1 MMQWQQQ
8 TCLLTGATGGIGQA
22 IAKALAN
29 KGVSLI
35 LQGRSESRLQELS
48 DSLTGEHKI
57 LVADIS
63 TLQGREKTCLV
74 AELNAISMLI
84 NNAGIGQFSLLE
96 DTEEAVIVDTLET
109 NLLAPILLTQE
120 LLPLLQKAG
129 LQQPAPS
136 YLVNVGSTFGSIGFA
151 GQSIYCAS
159 KFGLRGF
166 TEALY
171 RELADTN
178 VHVSYFAPRATATSI
193 NSDQAMAMNKALGN
207 NVDSPES
214 VANALIQQLETGHAR
229 QFVGFPEKL
238 FVKINGAFPHIVDKT
253 LFKKL
258 PIIKRFLRRE
268 KDVEQT
274 AQEVLS

>member
-22 IAKALAN
+22 ISKALAN

-35 LQGRSESRLQELS
+35 LQGRSESRLQQLN
-48 DSLTGEHKI
+48 DSLPDKHKI
-57 LVADIS
+57 LVADI
-63 TLQGREKTCLV
+63 TTIQGREKICRE

-84 NNAGIGQFSLLE
+84 NNAGVGQFSLLE
-96 DTEEAVIVDTLET
+96 DTEEAVIVDTLEA
-109 NLLAPILLTQE
+109 NLLAPILLTQG
-120 LLPLLQKAG
+120 LLPVLQKAN
-129 LQQPAPS
+129 QQQAAQS
-136 YLVNVGSTFGSIGFA
+136 YLVNVGSAFGSIGFA

-178 VHVSYFAPRATATSI
+178 IHVRYFAPRATATSI
-193 NSDQAMAMNKALGN
+193 NNDQAMAMNKALGN
-207 NVDSPES
+207 HVDSPES
-214 VANALIQQLETGHAR
+214 VANALIQQLEKGHAR

-238 FVKINGAFPHIVDKT
+238 FVKINGAFPHIVDKA

-258 PIIKRFLRRE
+258 PIIKRFLRPK
-268 KDVEQT
+268 KDVEHT
-274 AQEVLS
+274 TQEALS

>member
-1 MMQWQQQ
+1 MQWQQQ

-35 LQGRSESRLQELS
+35 LQGRSESRLQQLN
-48 DSLTGEHKI
+48 DSLTGEHQI
-57 LVADIS
+57 LVADI
-63 TLQGREKTCLV
+63 TTIQGREKICRM

-84 NNAGIGQFSLLE
+84 NNAGVGQFSLLE
-96 DTEEAVIVDTLET
+96 ETEETVIVDTLEI
-109 NLLAPILLTQE
+109 NLLAPILLIQE
-120 LLPLLQKAG
+120 LLPLLQKADQ
-129 LQQPAPS
+129 QQPAPS
-136 YLVNVGSTFGSIGFA
+136 YVINVGSAFGSIGFA

-207 NVDSPES
+207 SVDSPES
-214 VANALIQQLETGHAR
+214 VANALIQQLEKGHAR
-229 QFVGFPEKL
+229 LFVGFPEKL
-238 FVKINGAFPHIVDKT
+238 FVKINGAFPHIVDKA

>member
-35 LQGRSESRLQELS
+35 LQGRSESRLQQLS

-57 LVADIS
+57 LVADI
-63 TLQGREKTCLV
+63 TTIQGREKICRM

-84 NNAGIGQFSLLE
+84 NNAGVGQFSLLE
-96 DTEEAVIVDTLET
+96 ETEEAVIVDTLEI
-109 NLLAPILLTQE
+109 NLLAPILLIQE
-120 LLPLLQKAG
+120 LLPLLQKADQ
-129 LQQPAPS
+129 QQPAPS
-136 YLVNVGSTFGSIGFA
+136 YVINVGSAFGSIGFA

-207 NVDSPES
+207 SVDSPES
-214 VANALIQQLETGHAR
+214 VANALIQQLEKGHAR
-229 QFVGFPEKL
+229 LFVGFPEKL
-238 FVKINGAFPHIVDKT
+238 FVKINGAFPHIVDKA

>member
-1 MMQWQQQ
+1 MQWQQQ

-22 IAKALAN
+22 ISKALAN

-35 LQGRSESRLQELS
+35 LQGRSESRLQQLN
-48 DSLTGEHKI
+48 DSLPDKHKI
-57 LVADIS
+57 LVADI
-63 TLQGREKTCLV
+63 TTIQGREKICRE

-84 NNAGIGQFSLLE
+84 NNAGVGQFSLLE
-96 DTEEAVIVDTLET
+96 DTEEAVIVDTLEA
-109 NLLAPILLTQE
+109 NLLAPILLTQA
-120 LLPLLQKAG
+120 LLPVLQKAN
-129 LQQPAPS
+129 QQQAAQS
-136 YLVNVGSTFGSIGFA
+136 YLINVGSAFGSIGFA

-171 RELADTN
+171 RELVDTN
-178 VHVSYFAPRATATSI
+178 VHVAYFAPRATATSI

-207 NVDSPES
+207 NLDSPES
-214 VANALIQQLETGHAR
+214 VANALIRQLEKGHAR

-238 FVKINGAFPHIVDKT
+238 FVKINGAFPHLVDKA

-258 PIIKRFLRRE
+258 PIIKRFLRPK
-268 KDVEQT
+268 KDVEHT

>member
-8 TCLLTGATGGIGQA
+8 ICLLTGATGGIGQA
-22 IAKALAN
+22 IATALAN

-35 LQGRSESRLQELS
+35 LQGRSESRLQQLS

-57 LVADIS
+57 LVADI
-63 TLQGREKTCLV
+63 TTIQGREKICRM

-84 NNAGIGQFSLLE
+84 NNAGVGQFSLLE
-96 DTEEAVIVDTLET
+96 ETEEAVIVDTLEI
-109 NLLAPILLTQE
+109 NLLAPILLIQE
-120 LLPLLQKAG
+120 LLPLLQKADQ
-129 LQQPAPS
+129 QQPAPS
-136 YLVNVGSTFGSIGFA
+136 YVINVGSAFGSIGFA

-207 NVDSPES
+207 SVDSPES
-214 VANALIQQLETGHAR
+214 VANALIQQLEKGHAR
-229 QFVGFPEKL
+229 LFVGFPEKL
-238 FVKINGAFPHIVDKT
+238 FVKINGAFPHIVDKA

>member
-1 MMQWQQQ
+1 MQWQQQ

-29 KGVSLI
+29 KGVRLI
-35 LQGRSESRLQELS
+35 LQGRNESRLQKLS
-48 DSLTGEHKI
+48 DSLSGEHKI
-57 LVADIS
+57 LVADI
-63 TLQGREKTCLV
+63 TTGQGREKILHF

-84 NNAGIGQFSLLE
+84 NNAGVGQFSLLE
-96 DTEEAVIVDTLET
+96 DTEEAAIADTLET

-120 LLPLLQKAG
+120 LLPLLQKAD
-129 LQQPAPS
+129 QQQTAPS
-136 YLVNVGSTFGSIGFA
+136 YLVNVGSAFGSIGFA

-159 KFGLRGF
+159 KFGLHGF

-207 NVDSPES
+207 NIDSPES
-214 VANALIQQLETGHAR
+214 VANALIQQLENGHAR

-238 FVKINGAFPHIVDKT
+238 FVKINGAFPHIVDKA

-258 PIIKRFLRRE
+258 PIIKRFLRHE
-268 KDVEQT
+268 KDVEHT

>member
-1 MMQWQQQ
+1 MQWQQQ

-35 LQGRSESRLQELS
+35 LQGRSESRLQQLN

-57 LVADIS
+57 LVADI
-63 TLQGREKTCLV
+63 TTIQGREKICRM

-84 NNAGIGQFSLLE
+84 NNAGVGQFSLLE
-96 DTEEAVIVDTLET
+96 ETEETVIVDTLEI
-109 NLLAPILLTQE
+109 NLLAPILLIQE
-120 LLPLLQKAG
+120 LLPLLQKADQ
-129 LQQPAPS
+129 QQPAPS
-136 YLVNVGSTFGSIGFA
+136 YVINVGSAFGSIGFA

-207 NVDSPES
+207 SVDSPES
-214 VANALIQQLETGHAR
+214 VANALIQQLEKGHAR
-229 QFVGFPEKL
+229 LFVGFPEKL
-238 FVKINGAFPHIVDKT
+238 FVKINGAFPHIVDKA

-258 PIIKRFLRRE
+258 PIVKRFLRRE

>member
-1 MMQWQQQ
+1 MQWQQQ

-35 LQGRSESRLQELS
+35 LQGRSESRLQQLN

-57 LVADIS
+57 LVADI
-63 TLQGREKTCLV
+63 TTIQGREKICRM

-84 NNAGIGQFSLLE
+84 NNAGVGQFSLLE
-96 DTEEAVIVDTLET
+96 ETEETVIVDTLEI
-109 NLLAPILLTQE
+109 NLLAPILLIQE
-120 LLPLLQKAG
+120 LLPLLQKADQ
-129 LQQPAPS
+129 QQPAPS
-136 YLVNVGSTFGSIGFA
+136 YVINVGSAFGSIGFA

-207 NVDSPES
+207 SVDSPES
-214 VANALIQQLETGHAR
+214 VANALIQQLEKGHAR
-229 QFVGFPEKL
+229 LFVGFPEKL
-238 FVKINGAFPHIVDKT
+238 FVKINGAFPHIVDKA

>member
-1 MMQWQQQ
+1 MQWQQQ

-35 LQGRSESRLQELS
+35 LQGRSESRLQQLS

-57 LVADIS
+57 LVADI
-63 TLQGREKTCLV
+63 TTIQGREKICRM

-84 NNAGIGQFSLLE
+84 NNAGVGQFSLLE
-96 DTEEAVIVDTLET
+96 ETEEAVIVDTLEI
-109 NLLAPILLTQE
+109 NLLAPILLIQE
-120 LLPLLQKAG
+120 LLPLLQKADQ
-129 LQQPAPS
+129 QQPAPS
-136 YLVNVGSTFGSIGFA
+136 YVINVGSAFGSIGFA

-178 VHVSYFAPRATATSI
+178 VHISYFAPRATATSI

-207 NVDSPES
+207 SVDSPES
-214 VANALIQQLETGHAR
+214 VANALIQQLEKGHAR
-229 QFVGFPEKL
+229 LFVGFPEKL
-238 FVKINGAFPHIVDKT
+238 FVKINGAFPHIVDKA

>member
-1 MMQWQQQ
+1 MQWQQQ

-35 LQGRSESRLQELS
+35 LQGRSESRLQQLS

-57 LVADIS
+57 LVADI
-63 TLQGREKTCLV
+63 TTIQGREKICRM

-84 NNAGIGQFSLLE
+84 NNAGVGQFSLLE
-96 DTEEAVIVDTLET
+96 ETEEAVIVDTLEI
-109 NLLAPILLTQE
+109 NLLAPILLIQE
-120 LLPLLQKAG
+120 LLPLLQKADQ
-129 LQQPAPS
+129 QQPAPS
-136 YLVNVGSTFGSIGFA
+136 YVINVGSAFGSIGFA

-193 NSDQAMAMNKALGN
+193 NSDQTMAMNKALGN
-207 NVDSPES
+207 SVDSPES
-214 VANALIQQLETGHAR
+214 VANALIQQLEKGHAR
-229 QFVGFPEKL
+229 LFVGFPEKL
-238 FVKINGAFPHIVDKT
+238 FVKINGAFPHIVDKA

>member
-1 MMQWQQQ
+1 MQWQQQ

-35 LQGRSESRLQELS
+35 LQGRSESRLQQLN

-57 LVADIS
+57 LVADI
-63 TLQGREKTCLV
+63 TTIQGREKICRM

-84 NNAGIGQFSLLE
+84 NNAGVGQFSLLE
-96 DTEEAVIVDTLET
+96 ETEEAVIVDTLEI
-109 NLLAPILLTQE
+109 NLLAPILLIQE
-120 LLPLLQKAG
+120 LLPLLQKADQ
-129 LQQPAPS
+129 QQPAPS
-136 YLVNVGSTFGSIGFA
+136 YVINVGSAFGSIGFA

-207 NVDSPES
+207 SVDSPES
-214 VANALIQQLETGHAR
+214 VANALIQQLEKGHAR
-229 QFVGFPEKL
+229 LFVGFPEKL
-238 FVKINGAFPHIVDKT
+238 FVKINGAFPHIVDKA

>member
-35 LQGRSESRLQELS
+35 LQGRSESRLQQLS
-48 DSLTGEHKI
+48 DSLPGEHKI
-57 LVADIS
+57 LVADI
-63 TLQGREKTCLV
+63 TTIQGREKICRM

-84 NNAGIGQFSLLE
+84 NNAGVGQFSLLE
-96 DTEEAVIVDTLET
+96 ETEETVIVDTLEI
-109 NLLAPILLTQE
+109 NLLAPILLIQE
-120 LLPLLQKAG
+120 LLPLLQKADQ
-129 LQQPAPS
+129 QQPAPS
-136 YLVNVGSTFGSIGFA
+136 YVINVGSAFGSIGFA

-166 TEALY
+166 TEALF

-207 NVDSPES
+207 SVDSPES
-214 VANALIQQLETGHAR
+214 VANALIQQLEKGHAR
-229 QFVGFPEKL
+229 LFVGFPEKL
-238 FVKINGAFPHIVDKT
+238 FVKINGAFPHIVDKA

>member
-1 MMQWQQQ
+1 MQWQQQ

-22 IAKALAN
+22 IATALAN

-35 LQGRSESRLQELS
+35 LQGRSESRLQQLS

-57 LVADIS
+57 LVADI
-63 TLQGREKTCLV
+63 TTIQGREKICRM

-84 NNAGIGQFSLLE
+84 NNAGVGQFSLLE
-96 DTEEAVIVDTLET
+96 ETEEAVIVDTLEI
-109 NLLAPILLTQE
+109 NLLAPILLIQE
-120 LLPLLQKAG
+120 LLPLLQKADQ
-129 LQQPAPS
+129 QQPAPS
-136 YLVNVGSTFGSIGFA
+136 YVINVGSAFGSIGFA

-214 VANALIQQLETGHAR
+214 VANALIQQLEKGHAR
-229 QFVGFPEKL
+229 LFVGFPEKL
-238 FVKINGAFPHIVDKT
+238 FVKINGAFPHIVDKA

>member
-1 MMQWQQQ
+1 MQWQQQ

-35 LQGRSESRLQELS
+35 LQGRSESRLQQLS
-48 DSLTGEHKI
+48 DSLPGEHKI
-57 LVADIS
+57 LVADI
-63 TLQGREKTCLV
+63 TTIQGREKICRM

-84 NNAGIGQFSLLE
+84 NNAGVGQFSLLE
-96 DTEEAVIVDTLET
+96 ETEEAVIVDTLEI
-109 NLLAPILLTQE
+109 NLLAPILLIQE
-120 LLPLLQKAG
+120 LLPLLQKADQ
-129 LQQPAPS
+129 QQPAPS
-136 YLVNVGSTFGSIGFA
+136 YVINVGSAFGSIGFA

-207 NVDSPES
+207 SVDSPES
-214 VANALIQQLETGHAR
+214 VANALIQQLEKGHAR
-229 QFVGFPEKL
+229 LFVGFPEKL
-238 FVKINGAFPHIVDKT
+238 FVKINGAFPHIVDKA

>member
-35 LQGRSESRLQELS
+35 LQGRSESRLQQLN
-48 DSLTGEHKI
+48 DSLPGEHKI
-57 LVADIS
+57 LVADI
-63 TLQGREKTCLV
+63 TTIQGREKICRM

-84 NNAGIGQFSLLE
+84 NNAGVGQFSLLE
-96 DTEEAVIVDTLET
+96 ETEETVIVDTLEI
-109 NLLAPILLTQE
+109 NLLAPILLIQE
-120 LLPLLQKAG
+120 LLPLLQKADQ
-129 LQQPAPS
+129 QQPAPS
-136 YLVNVGSTFGSIGFA
+136 YVINVGSAFGSIGFA

-207 NVDSPES
+207 SVDSPES
-214 VANALIQQLETGHAR
+214 VANALIQQLEKGHAR
-229 QFVGFPEKL
+229 LFVGFPEKL
-238 FVKINGAFPHIVDKT
+238 FVKINGAFPHIVDKA

>member
-1 MMQWQQQ
+1 MQWQQQ

-29 KGVSLI
+29 KGVRLI
-35 LQGRSESRLQELS
+35 LQGRNESRLQKLS
-48 DSLTGEHKI
+48 DSLSGEHKI
-57 LVADIS
+57 LVADI
-63 TLQGREKTCLV
+63 TTGQGREKILHF

-84 NNAGIGQFSLLE
+84 NNAGVGQFSLLE
-96 DTEEAVIVDTLET
+96 DTEEAAIADTLET

-120 LLPLLQKAG
+120 LLPLLQKAD
-129 LQQPAPS
+129 QQQTAPS
-136 YLVNVGSTFGSIGFA
+136 YLVNVGSAFGSIGFA

-207 NVDSPES
+207 NIDSPES
-214 VANALIQQLETGHAR
+214 VANALIQQLENGHAR

-238 FVKINGAFPHIVDKT
+238 FVKINGAFPHIVDKA

-258 PIIKRFLRRE
+258 PIIKRFLRHE

-274 AQEVLS
+274 AQEALS

>member
-1 MMQWQQQ
+1 MQWQQQ

-35 LQGRSESRLQELS
+35 LQGRSESRLQQLS
-48 DSLTGEHKI
+48 DSLPGEHKI
-57 LVADIS
+57 LVADI
-63 TLQGREKTCLV
+63 TTIQGREKICRM

-84 NNAGIGQFSLLE
+84 NNAGVGQFSLLE
-96 DTEEAVIVDTLET
+96 ETEETVIVDTLEI
-109 NLLAPILLTQE
+109 NLLAPILLIQE
-120 LLPLLQKAG
+120 LLPLLQKADQ
-129 LQQPAPS
+129 QQPAPS
-136 YLVNVGSTFGSIGFA
+136 YVINVGSAFGSIGFA

-166 TEALY
+166 TEALF

-207 NVDSPES
+207 SVDSPES
-214 VANALIQQLETGHAR
+214 VANALIQQLEKGHAR
-229 QFVGFPEKL
+229 LFVGFPEKL
-238 FVKINGAFPHIVDKT
+238 FVKINGAFPHIVDKA

>member
-1 MMQWQQQ
+1 MQWQQQ

-35 LQGRSESRLQELS
+35 LQGRSESRLQQLN

-57 LVADIS
+57 LVADI
-63 TLQGREKTCLV
+63 TTIQGREKICRM

-84 NNAGIGQFSLLE
+84 NNAGVGQFSLLE
-96 DTEEAVIVDTLET
+96 ETEEAVIVDTLEI
-109 NLLAPILLTQE
+109 NLLAPILLIQE
-120 LLPLLQKAG
+120 LLPLLQKADQ
-129 LQQPAPS
+129 QQPAPS
-136 YLVNVGSTFGSIGFA
+136 YVINVGSAFGSIGFA

-238 FVKINGAFPHIVDKT
+238 FVKINGAFPHIVDKA

>member
-1 MMQWQQQ
+1 MQWQQQ

-35 LQGRSESRLQELS
+35 LQGRSESRLQQLS

-57 LVADIS
+57 LVADI
-63 TLQGREKTCLV
+63 TTIQGREKICRM

-84 NNAGIGQFSLLE
+84 NNAGVGQFSLLE
-96 DTEEAVIVDTLET
+96 ETEEAVIVDTLEI
-109 NLLAPILLTQE
+109 NLLAPILLIQE
-120 LLPLLQKAG
+120 LLPLLQKADQ
-129 LQQPAPS
+129 QQPEPS
-136 YLVNVGSTFGSIGFA
+136 YVINVGSAFGSIGFA

-207 NVDSPES
+207 SVDSPES
-214 VANALIQQLETGHAR
+214 VANALIQQLEKGHAR
-229 QFVGFPEKL
+229 LFVGFPEKL
-238 FVKINGAFPHIVDKT
+238 FVKINGAFPHIVDKA

>member
-1 MMQWQQQ
+1 MQWQQQ

-35 LQGRSESRLQELS
+35 LQGRSESRLQQLS

-57 LVADIS
+57 LVADI
-63 TLQGREKTCLV
+63 TTIQGREKICRM

-84 NNAGIGQFSLLE
+84 NNAGVGQFSLLE
-96 DTEEAVIVDTLET
+96 ETEEAVIVDTLEI
-109 NLLAPILLTQE
+109 NLLAPILLIQE
-120 LLPLLQKAG
+120 LLPLLQKADQ
-129 LQQPAPS
+129 QQPAPS
-136 YLVNVGSTFGSIGFA
+136 YVINVGSAFGSIGFA

-214 VANALIQQLETGHAR
+214 VANALIQQLEKGHAR
-229 QFVGFPEKL
+229 LFVGFPEKL
-238 FVKINGAFPHIVDKT
+238 FVKINGAFPHIVDKA

-258 PIIKRFLRRE
+258 PIIKRFLRHE

-274 AQEVLS
+274 AQEALS

>member
-1 MMQWQQQ
+1 MQWQQQ

-35 LQGRSESRLQELS
+35 LQGRSESRLQQLN

-57 LVADIS
+57 LVADI
-63 TLQGREKTCLV
+63 TTIQGREKICRM

-84 NNAGIGQFSLLE
+84 NNAGVGQFSLLE
-96 DTEEAVIVDTLET
+96 ETEETVIVDTLEI
-109 NLLAPILLTQE
+109 NLLAPILLIQE
-120 LLPLLQKAG
+120 LLPLLQKADQ
-129 LQQPAPS
+129 QQPAPS
-136 YLVNVGSTFGSIGFA
+136 YVINVGSAFGSIGFA

-207 NVDSPES
+207 SVDSPES
-214 VANALIQQLETGHAR
+214 VANALIQQLEKGHTR
-229 QFVGFPEKL
+229 LFVGFPEKL
-238 FVKINGAFPHIVDKT
+238 FVKINGAFPHIVDKA

>member
-22 IAKALAN
+22 IATALAN

-35 LQGRSESRLQELS
+35 LQGRSESRLQQLS

-57 LVADIS
+57 LVADI
-63 TLQGREKTCLV
+63 TTIQGREKICRM

-84 NNAGIGQFSLLE
+84 NNAGVGQFSLLE
-96 DTEEAVIVDTLET
+96 ETEEAVIVDTLEI
-109 NLLAPILLTQE
+109 NLLAPILLIQE
-120 LLPLLQKAG
+120 LLPLLQKADQ
-129 LQQPAPS
+129 QQPAPS
-136 YLVNVGSTFGSIGFA
+136 YVINVGSAFGSIGFA

-214 VANALIQQLETGHAR
+214 VANALIQQLEKGHAR
-229 QFVGFPEKL
+229 LFVGFPEKL
-238 FVKINGAFPHIVDKT
+238 FVKINGAFPHIVDKA

>member
-1 MMQWQQQ
+1 MQWQQQ

-35 LQGRSESRLQELS
+35 LQGRSESRLQQLS
-48 DSLTGEHKI
+48 NSLTGEHQI
-57 LVADIS
+57 LVADI
-63 TLQGREKTCLV
+63 TTTQGREKICSM
-74 AELNAISMLI
+74 AELNTISMLI
-84 NNAGIGQFSLLE
+84 NNAGVGQFSLLE
-96 DTEEAVIVDTLET
+96 DTEEAVIVDTLEA
-109 NLLAPILLTQE
+109 NLLAPILLSKA
-120 LLPLLQKAG
+120 LLPVLQKTNQRQAT
-129 LQQPAPS
+129 PS
-136 YLVNVGSTFGSIGFA
+136 YLVNIGSAFGSIGFA

-166 TEALY
+166 TEALH

-178 VHVSYFAPRATATSI
+178 VHVHYFAPRATATSI
-193 NSDQAMAMNKALGN
+193 NSDQAMAMNQALGN
-207 NVDSPES
+207 SIDSPES
-214 VANALIQQLETGHAR
+214 VANSLIQQLETGHAR

-238 FVKINGAFPHIVDKT
+238 FVKINGAFPHIVDKA

>member
-1 MMQWQQQ
+1 MQWQQQ

-22 IAKALAN
+22 ISKALAN

-35 LQGRSESRLQELS
+35 LQGRSESRLQQLN
-48 DSLTGEHKI
+48 DSLPDKHKI
-57 LVADIS
+57 LVADI
-63 TLQGREKTCLV
+63 TTIQGREKICRE

-84 NNAGIGQFSLLE
+84 NNAGVGQFSLLE
-96 DTEEAVIVDTLET
+96 DTEEAVIVDTLEA
-109 NLLAPILLTQE
+109 NLLAPILLTQG
-120 LLPLLQKAG
+120 LLPVLQKAN
-129 LQQPAPS
+129 QQQAAQS
-136 YLVNVGSTFGSIGFA
+136 YLVNVGSAFGSIGFA

-178 VHVSYFAPRATATSI
+178 IHVRYFAPRATATSI
-193 NSDQAMAMNKALGN
+193 NNDQAMAMNKALGN
-207 NVDSPES
+207 HVDSPES
-214 VANALIQQLETGHAR
+214 VANALIQQLEKGHAR

-238 FVKINGAFPHIVDKT
+238 FVKINGAFPHIVDKA

-258 PIIKRFLRRE
+258 PIIKRFLRPK
-268 KDVEQT
+268 KDVEHT
-274 AQEVLS
+274 TQEALS

>member
-1 MMQWQQQ
+1 MQWQQQ
-8 TCLLTGATGGIGQA
+8 ICLLTGATGGIGQA
-22 IAKALAN
+22 IATALAN

-35 LQGRSESRLQELS
+35 LQGRSESRLQQLS

-57 LVADIS
+57 LVADI
-63 TLQGREKTCLV
+63 TTIQGREKICRM

-84 NNAGIGQFSLLE
+84 NNAGVGQFSLLE
-96 DTEEAVIVDTLET
+96 ETEEAVIVDTLEI
-109 NLLAPILLTQE
+109 NLLAPILLIQE
-120 LLPLLQKAG
+120 LLPLLQKADQ
-129 LQQPAPS
+129 QQPAPS
-136 YLVNVGSTFGSIGFA
+136 YVINVGSAFGSIGFA

-207 NVDSPES
+207 SVDSPES
-214 VANALIQQLETGHAR
+214 VANALIQQLEKGHAR
-229 QFVGFPEKL
+229 LFVGFPEKL
-238 FVKINGAFPHIVDKT
+238 FVKINGAFPHIVDKA

>member
-1 MMQWQQQ
+1 MQWQQQ

-35 LQGRSESRLQELS
+35 LQGRSESRLQQLN

-57 LVADIS
+57 LVADI
-63 TLQGREKTCLV
+63 TTIQGREKICRM

-84 NNAGIGQFSLLE
+84 NNAGVGQFSLLE
-96 DTEEAVIVDTLET
+96 ETEEAVIVDTLEI
-109 NLLAPILLTQE
+109 NLLAPILLIQE
-120 LLPLLQKAG
+120 LLPLLQKADQ
-129 LQQPAPS
+129 QQPAPS
-136 YLVNVGSTFGSIGFA
+136 YVINVGSAFGSIGFA

-178 VHVSYFAPRATATSI
+178 FHVSYFAPRATATSI

-207 NVDSPES
+207 SVDSPES
-214 VANALIQQLETGHAR
+214 VANALIQQLEKGHAR
-229 QFVGFPEKL
+229 LFVGFPEKL
-238 FVKINGAFPHIVDKT
+238 FVKINGAFPHIVDKA

>member
-8 TCLLTGATGGIGQA
+8 TCLLTGATGGIGQT
-22 IAKALAN
+22 ISKALAN

-35 LQGRSESRLQELS
+35 LQGRSESRLQQLN
-48 DSLTGEHKI
+48 DSLPGKHKI
-57 LVADIS
+57 LVADI
-63 TLQGREKTCLV
+63 TTIQGREKICRE

-84 NNAGIGQFSLLE
+84 NNAGVGQFSLLE
-96 DTEEAVIVDTLET
+96 DTEEAVIVDTLEA
-109 NLLAPILLTQE
+109 NLLAPILLTQG
-120 LLPLLQKAG
+120 LLPVLQKAN
-129 LQQPAPS
+129 QQQAAQS
-136 YLVNVGSTFGSIGFA
+136 YLVNVGSAFGSIGFA

-178 VHVSYFAPRATATSI
+178 IHVRYFAPRATATSI
-193 NSDQAMAMNKALGN
+193 NNDQAMAMNKALGN
-207 NVDSPES
+207 HVDSPES
-214 VANALIQQLETGHAR
+214 VANALIQQLEKGHAR

-238 FVKINGAFPHIVDKT
+238 FVKINGAFPHIVDKA

-258 PIIKRFLRRE
+258 PIIKRFLRPK
-268 KDVEQT
+268 KDVEHT
-274 AQEVLS
+274 TQEALS

>member
-1 MMQWQQQ
+1 MQWQQQ

-29 KGVSLI
+29 KGVRLI
-35 LQGRSESRLQELS
+35 LQGRNESRLQKLS
-48 DSLTGEHKI
+48 DSLSGEHKI
-57 LVADIS
+57 LVADI
-63 TLQGREKTCLV
+63 TTGQGREKIRHF
-74 AELNAISMLI
+74 AELNTISMLI
-84 NNAGIGQFSLLE
+84 NNAGVGQFSLLE
-96 DTEEAVIVDTLET
+96 DTEEAAIADTLET

-120 LLPLLQKAG
+120 LLPLLQKAD
-129 LQQPAPS
+129 QQQTAPS
-136 YLVNVGSTFGSIGFA
+136 YLVNVGSAFGSIGFA

-214 VANALIQQLETGHAR
+214 VANALIQQLEKGHAR

-238 FVKINGAFPHIVDKT
+238 FVKINGAFPHIVDKA

-258 PIIKRFLRRE
+258 PIIKRFLRHE

-274 AQEVLS
+274 AQEALS

>member
-1 MMQWQQQ
+1 MQWQQQ

-35 LQGRSESRLQELS
+35 LQGRSESRLKQLS
-48 DSLTGEHKI
+48 DSLPGEHKI
-57 LVADIS
+57 LVTDI
-63 TLQGREKTCLV
+63 TTIQGRENICRM

-84 NNAGIGQFSLLE
+84 NNAGVGQFSMLE
-96 DTEEAVIVDTLET
+96 DTEEAVIVDTLEA
-109 NLLAPILLTQE
+109 NLLAPILLSQA
-120 LLPLLQKAG
+120 LLPVLQKTNQRQAT
-129 LQQPAPS
+129 PS
-136 YLVNVGSTFGSIGFA
+136 YLVNIGSAFGSIGFA

-166 TEALY
+166 TEALH

-178 VHVSYFAPRATATSI
+178 VHVHYFAPRATATSI
-193 NSDQAMAMNKALGN
+193 NSDQAMAMNQALGN
-207 NVDSPES
+207 SIDSPES
-214 VANALIQQLETGHAR
+214 VANSLIQQLETGHAR

-238 FVKINGAFPHIVDKT
+238 FVKINGAFPHIVDKA

>member
-1 MMQWQQQ
+1 MQWQQQ

-35 LQGRSESRLQELS
+35 LQGRSESRLQQLN
-48 DSLTGEHKI
+48 DSLPGEHKI
-57 LVADIS
+57 LVADI
-63 TLQGREKTCLV
+63 TTIQGREKICRM

-84 NNAGIGQFSLLE
+84 NNAGVGQFSLLE
-96 DTEEAVIVDTLET
+96 ETEETVIVDTLEI
-109 NLLAPILLTQE
+109 NLLAPILLIQE
-120 LLPLLQKAG
+120 LLPLLQKADQ
-129 LQQPAPS
+129 QQPAPS
-136 YLVNVGSTFGSIGFA
+136 YVINVGSAFGSIGFA

-207 NVDSPES
+207 SVDSPES
-214 VANALIQQLETGHAR
+214 VANALIQQLEKGHAR
-229 QFVGFPEKL
+229 LFVGFPEKL
-238 FVKINGAFPHIVDKT
+238 FVKINGAFPHIVDKA

>member
-35 LQGRSESRLQELS
+35 LQGRSESRLQQLS

-57 LVADIS
+57 LVADI
-63 TLQGREKTCLV
+63 TTIQGREKICRM

-84 NNAGIGQFSLLE
+84 NNAGVGQFSLLE
-96 DTEEAVIVDTLET
+96 ETEEAVIVDTLEI
-109 NLLAPILLTQE
+109 NLLAPILLIQE
-120 LLPLLQKAG
+120 LLPLLQKADQ
-129 LQQPAPS
+129 QQPAPS
-136 YLVNVGSTFGSIGFA
+136 YVINVGSAFGSIGFA

-178 VHVSYFAPRATATSI
+178 VHISYFAPRATATSI

-207 NVDSPES
+207 SVDSPES
-214 VANALIQQLETGHAR
+214 VANALIQQLEKGHAR
-229 QFVGFPEKL
+229 LFVGFPEKL
-238 FVKINGAFPHIVDKT
+238 FVKINGAFPHIVDKA

>member
-35 LQGRSESRLQELS
+35 LQGRSESRLQQLN

-57 LVADIS
+57 LVADI
-63 TLQGREKTCLV
+63 TTIQGREKICRM

-84 NNAGIGQFSLLE
+84 NNAGVGQFSLLE
-96 DTEEAVIVDTLET
+96 ETEETVIVDTLEI
-109 NLLAPILLTQE
+109 NLLAPILLIQE
-120 LLPLLQKAG
+120 LLPLLQKADQ
-129 LQQPAPS
+129 QQPAPS
-136 YLVNVGSTFGSIGFA
+136 YVINVGSAFGSIGFA

-207 NVDSPES
+207 SVDSPES
-214 VANALIQQLETGHAR
+214 VANALIQQLEKGHAR
-229 QFVGFPEKL
+229 LFVGFPEKL
-238 FVKINGAFPHIVDKT
+238 FVKINGAFPHIVDKA

>member
-1 MMQWQQQ
+1 MQWQQQ

-35 LQGRSESRLQELS
+35 LQGRSESRLQQLS

-57 LVADIS
+57 LVADI
-63 TLQGREKTCLV
+63 TTIQGREKICRM

-84 NNAGIGQFSLLE
+84 NNAGVGQFSLLE
-96 DTEEAVIVDTLET
+96 ETEEAVIVDTLEI
-109 NLLAPILLTQE
+109 NLLAPILLIQE
-120 LLPLLQKAG
+120 LLPLLQKADQ
-129 LQQPAPS
+129 QQPAPS
-136 YLVNVGSTFGSIGFA
+136 YVINVGSAFGSIGFA

-207 NVDSPES
+207 SVDSPES
-214 VANALIQQLETGHAR
+214 VANALIQQLEKGHAR
-229 QFVGFPEKL
+229 LFVGFPEKL
-238 FVKINGAFPHIVDKT
+238 FVKINGAFPHIVDKA